1 MSRNT
6 QSQTEMSTSYEKK
19 WSRRDVKKR
28 PKMRVHGQ
36 GVKKLT
42 KTIGDKK
49 SKGTR

>member
-6 QSQTEMSTSYEKK
+6 HSQSEIAISYEKK

-36 GVKKLT
+36 GIKKLT

-49 SKGTR
+49 SKTTR